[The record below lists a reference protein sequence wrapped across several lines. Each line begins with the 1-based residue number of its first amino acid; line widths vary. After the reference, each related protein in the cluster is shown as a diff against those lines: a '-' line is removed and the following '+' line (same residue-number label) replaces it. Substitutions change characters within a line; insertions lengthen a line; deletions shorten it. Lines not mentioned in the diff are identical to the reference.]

1 MDLKDLIGMAGGGN
15 SVGEMANSL
24 GIESSAAADLIGA
37 LSPALLQGFQK
48 QGAAS
53 GGMDGLQSVLQNGS
67 HQKYIDEPEL
77 MQASATRDD
86 GNKILGHLFGSKD
99 VSRKVAAQA
108 AEQTGL
114 DSSVIKSALP
124 MIASM
129 TMAAMSK
136 QSSDSSSGGLGGL
149 LGSLTGG
156 SGDGGLEDLV
166 GLAKK
171 LF

>member
-1 MDLKDLIGMAGGGN
+1 MDLKDLIDMAGGGG
-15 SVGEMANSL
+15 SVGEMASSL
-24 GIESSAAADLIGA
+24 GIDSSAAADLICA
-37 LSPALLQGFQK
+37 LSPALLQGFLK
-48 QGAAS
+48 QGEAS
-53 GGMDGLQSVLQNGS
+53 GGLDALQGVLQGGS

-77 MQASATRDD
+77 MRSSATRDD

-114 DSSVIKSALP
+114 DSSVVKSALP
-124 MIASM
+124 MVAGM
-129 TMAAMSK
+129 AMAAMSK
-136 QSSDSSSGGLGGL
+136 QSGDSSSGGLSDL
-149 LGSLTGG
+149 LGGITGG
-156 SGDGGLEDLV
+156 GGDVGLDDLV